1 MKLQDTIELMNSG
14 DFKDRVKA
22 EYYQLKIRRDGLKK
36 C

>member
-22 EYYQLKIRRDGLKK
+22 KYYQLEIRGMKL
-36 C
+36 